1 MFFVNFGVC
10 VCVLETC
17 PMTYYKY
24 IYICI
29 YIYIYVPIYIYIYSC
44 FIDVLLMFSQNVSYF
59 LSVSVVSASSLL

>member
-17 PMTYYKY
+17 PMTYYTN
-24 IYICI
+24 IYIH
-29 YIYIYVPIYIYIYSC
+29 IYIYVPIYIYIH
-44 FIDVLLMFSQNVSYF
+44 VLLMFSQNVSYF